1 MSVRAPRLAA
11 APSDTVAARRPAPR
25 GWPLLRL
32 AFRPFHAGAALFGM
46 LVLPLWGISRWRVA
60 VSAAPAPQPLPWYT
74 HEMRFGFAVADS
86 VGVLPTA
93 GRPRIGGSR

>member
-32 AFRPFHAGAALFGM
+32 AFRPFHPGAALFGM
-46 LVLPLWGISRWRVA
+46 LVLPLWG
-60 VSAAPAPQPLPWYT
+60 VSL
-74 HEMRFGFAVADS
+74 
-86 VGVLPTA
+86 A
-93 GRPRIGGSR
+93 GRGVGGAGAAAAALGHARDAVRFCRG